1 MSPIRV
7 MIVDDHPVF
16 REGLVRVLGAE
27 GDIEVIL
34 EAADGAE
41 ALRQARLLRPDVI
54 LMDVNLPSVNGIQAT
69 RQIRQS
75 VPGTA
80 VIILTAYHDADQLLQ
95 AENAG
100 AAAYFSKDV
109 MPGQLVQ
116 AVREVSQGKRPILD
130 SLREHVSSE
139 SGMDEQ
145 APGAGG
151 MYDYLDGRF
160 EPLSAREMEI
170 LQYVARGF
178 SNKEIAADLK
188 ISRQTVKNHMTAILR
203 KLLVEDRTQAA
214 LYALRMGWIR
224 LQDTGDIKG
233 GEGD

>member
-41 ALRQARLLRPDVI
+41 ALREARLLLPDVI

-69 RQIRQS
+69 RQIRQTL
-75 VPGTA
+75 PGAA
-80 VIILTAYHDADQLLQ
+80 VIVLTAYHDADQLVQ

-116 AVREVSQGKRPILD
+116 AVREVSQGKRPIMD
-130 SLREHVSSE
+130 SLREHGSIDLGGDEE
-139 SGMDEQ
+139 SV
-145 APGAGG
+145 AGG
-151 MYDYLDGRF
+151 GVYEYLEGRF

-178 SNKEIAADLK
+178 SNKEIAAGLK

-224 LQDTGDIKG
+224 LQDTADVKGDE
-233 GEGD
+233 GE

>member
-1 MSPIRV
+1 MSLIRV

-27 GDIEVIL
+27 GDIEVVL
-34 EAADGAE
+34 EASDGGE

-54 LMDVNLPSVNGIQAT
+54 LMDVNLPSMNGIQVT
-69 RQIRQS
+69 RQIRQYI
-75 VPGTA
+75 PGTA
-80 VIILTAYHDADQLLQ
+80 VIVLTAYHDEDQLLQ
-95 AENAG
+95 ADNAG

-109 MPGQLVQ
+109 MPWQLIEAIRGVN
-116 AVREVSQGKRPILD
+116 QGRRLISE
-130 SLREHVSSE
+130 SLREHTGTGLPPEEEGVE
-139 SGMDEQ
+139 THPEWEYMD
-145 APGAGG
+145 
-151 MYDYLDGRF
+151 DKF
-160 EPLSAREMEI
+160 VPLSSREMEI

-178 SNKEIAADLK
+178 SNKEIASNLN

-224 LQDTGDIKG
+224 LQDTADVKG
-233 GEGD
+233 SEGD